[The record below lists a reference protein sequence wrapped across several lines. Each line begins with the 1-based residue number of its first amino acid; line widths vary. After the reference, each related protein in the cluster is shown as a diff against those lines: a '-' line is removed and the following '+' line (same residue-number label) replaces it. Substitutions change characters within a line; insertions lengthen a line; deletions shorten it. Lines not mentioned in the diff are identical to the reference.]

1 MPFCCKIELMR
12 NKIQQG
18 KYTVPEENNQ
28 LVLILNSEIKLSKD
42 APVRVTSAQLEELDY
57 GKLYA
62 AYSSKGRKS
71 VTDPRVLFK
80 VMAYG
85 YQCGIYSSR
94 KLEEACKYRV
104 DFMWLLENG
113 KAPDHSTLSRFR
125 TGRCA
130 DAVEDLF
137 YQYVQLLEKQNEV
150 DHKSVFIDGTK
161 IESRAGRYT
170 FTWRGTAEKNL
181 EKTKQK
187 ALEQTGCKT
196 LSELEMLLAMKAEGI
211 TFVSGKGKHKTEEQR
226 EWEAIEYLCQRWRK
240 YEQQLT
246 IMGEGRN
253 SYSKT
258 DPDATFMRMKE
269 DHMRNGQLKPA
280 YNVQIAVNSEYI
292 TGIDVFSNRTDVGTL
307 IPFLHKLEMA
317 HKQRYEEVSAD
328 AGYESEDNYLYL
340 EANGQMSF
348 IKPSNYE
355 AQKTK
360 KYRSQIGRIE
370 NMQYDKE
377 EDYFICA
384 EGRKLYC
391 RKVSTEVKNGTPVTR
406 AWYRCESCQNCPQ
419 REKCCRKQDMN
430 APKEVI
436 MKETFWEKRTQSLE
450 NITSERGIQLR
461 MNRSIQ
467 VEGAFGLIKND
478 FGFRRFLTTGKKNVR
493 IELLFLALGFNLK
506 KRWMKQQKRR
516 LETHYSEKK
525 VAQHLNVVKNSTGR
539 P

>member
-1 MPFCCKIELMR
+1 MNNTDRKEQYNATI
-12 NKIQQG
+12 
-18 KYTVPEENNQ
+18 ENNQ
-28 LVLILNSEIKLSKD
+28 LVLILNSEILLPED

-57 GKLYA
+57 RKLYA

-85 YQCGIYSSR
+85 YQCGIYSTR
-94 KLEEACKYRV
+94 KLEEACQYRV

-130 DAVEDLF
+130 EAVEDLF
-137 YQYVQLLEKQNEV
+137 YQYVRLLEKQNEV

-170 FTWRGTAEKNL
+170 FNWRGTVEKKL
-181 EKTKQK
+181 AKAKQK
-187 ALEQTGCKT
+187 VLEQTGCKT
-196 LSELEMLLAMKAEGI
+196 LDELESLLSSKAEGI
-211 TFVSGKGKHKTEEQR
+211 AFVNGKGKHKTEQQK
-226 EWEAIEYLCQRWRK
+226 EWEAINNLCQQWRK
-240 YEQQLT
+240 YEEQLA
-246 IMGEGRN
+246 IMGEDRN

-317 HKQRYEEVSAD
+317 HKQRYEEISAD
-328 AGYESEDNYLYL
+328 AGYESEENYLYL
-340 EANGQMSF
+340 GANGQMSF

-355 AQKTK
+355 AQRTK

-370 NMQYDKE
+370 NMQYGKE
-377 EDYFICA
+377 EDCFICA

-391 RKVSTEVKNGTPVTR
+391 RKVSTEVKNGIPVTR
-406 AWYRCESCQNCPQ
+406 AWYRCENCSNCPQ
-419 REKCCRKQDMN
+419 RERCCRKQDVN
-430 APKEVI
+430 EPKEVI
-436 MKETFWEKRTQSLE
+436 LKETFWEKRRQSLE

-516 LETHYSEKK
+516 LKTHYSEKK
-525 VAQHLNVVKNSTGR
+525 VA
-539 P
+539 